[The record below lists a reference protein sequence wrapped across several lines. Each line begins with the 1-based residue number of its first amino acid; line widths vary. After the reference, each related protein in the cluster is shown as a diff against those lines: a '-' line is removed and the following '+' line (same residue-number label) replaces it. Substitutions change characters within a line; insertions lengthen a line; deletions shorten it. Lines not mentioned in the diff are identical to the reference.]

1 MDMSNP
7 DSILNHTQ
15 SIRLEMIETLRSK
28 HMDNPDSF
36 ELLNKLLDSTDKAI
50 FTKTKLTID
59 NINGQQQKLA
69 SQILTE
75 VLTKLTVP
83 ELVSRPSNKEYIIEH
98 ELDDINIV
106 KDEMATGQLESLSID
121 DLDESS

>member
-1 MDMSNP
+1 MDMNNP
-7 DSILNHTQ
+7 DSILAHTQ
-15 SIRLEMIETLRSK
+15 SIRLEMIEVLRAK

-59 NINGQQQKLA
+59 NINGQQQRLA

-75 VLTKLTVP
+75 VLSKLTVP
-83 ELVSRPSNKEYIIEH
+83 ELVAQPSNKEFIVDIEL
-98 ELDDINIV
+98 EDCNIV
-106 KDEMATGQLESLSID
+106 KDEMATGYLEAISIEE
-121 DLDESS
+121 LEESS